1 MGNLVYIPCDA
12 SNTHISAISD
22 PDESREIVAIPH
34 VDQFSIQ
41 RRIQM
46 KVSLDRNVNI
56 KKLSG
61 VNKYSLV
68 HIPISNK
75 HVYITD
81 KSISLYLINARSE
94 AGKAVSICEHIID
107 KSVDILAITETCCVK
122 EMVYI

>member
-22 PDESREIVAIPH
+22 PDESREIVAIPD

-56 KKLSG
+56 KKT
-61 VNKYSLV
+61 KW
-68 HIPISNK
+68 
-75 HVYITD
+75 
-81 KSISLYLINARSE
+81 
-94 AGKAVSICEHIID
+94 C
-107 KSVDILAITETCCVK
+107 
-122 EMVYI
+122 

>member
-1 MGNLVYIPCDA
+1 
-12 SNTHISAISD
+12 
-22 PDESREIVAIPH
+22 
-34 VDQFSIQ
+34 
-41 RRIQM
+41 M

-75 HVYITD
+75 HVHITD

-107 KSVDILAITETCCVK
+107 KSVDILAITETCCVR
-122 EMVYI
+122 EMVYILMTHIKRVQINWREQTYIQDG